1 MNIIAE
7 KEFSAN
13 VILKGVV
20 GCVAV
25 LWHFKFYILK
35 CSMTFWNQYI
45 NK

>member
-13 VILKGVV
+13 VILKWVV

-25 LWHFKFYILK
+25 LWHFEFYILK